1 MSIRTLSPR
10 AAQDL
15 IAAGA
20 VLVDVRGADEH
31 ARERIAQAR
40 HVPLGH
46 LTSGSAGFGAD
57 VGPVIFHCRSGQRTN
72 AHAQALASS
81 ADGEAYL
88 LEGGLDAWK
97 AAGLPVVRDAS
108 RPLELMRQVQITA
121 GSLVVAG
128 VVLGATVSP
137 WFHALSGF
145 VGAGL
150 VFAGASGWCGM
161 ARLLMFMPWNRRAA

>member
-1 MSIRTLSPR
+1 MSIRTLTPR

-20 VLVDVRGADEH
+20 LLVDVRAADEH
-31 ARERIAQAR
+31 ARERIAHAR
-40 HVPLGH
+40 HVPLDH
-46 LTSGSAGFGAD
+46 LTTGSAGFAAD
-57 VGPVIFHCRSGQRTN
+57 AGPVIFHCRSGQRTS

-81 ADGEAYL
+81 ADCEAYL

-97 AAGLPVVRDAS
+97 AAGLPVVRDVS
-108 RPLELMRQVQITA
+108 RPLEMMRQVQIAA

-128 VVLGATVSP
+128 AVLGATVSP
-137 WFHALSGF
+137 WFHAVSGF

-150 VFAGASGWCGM
+150 MFAGASGWCGM
-161 ARLLMFMPWNRRAA
+161 ARLLVFMPWNRRAV